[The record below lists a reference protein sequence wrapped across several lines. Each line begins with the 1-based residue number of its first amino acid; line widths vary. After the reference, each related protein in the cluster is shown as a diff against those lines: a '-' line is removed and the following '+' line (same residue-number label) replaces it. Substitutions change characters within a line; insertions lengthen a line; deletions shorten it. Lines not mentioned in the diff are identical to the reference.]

1 MRHSLF
7 PFRGLAVGCGVLGFG
22 GGASLPVPANAFFQ
36 RQRKC
41 RSHALASR
49 RGEGVSKGWT
59 SAASDAAQP
68 FGAAGLTPGLALR
81 AARFRPASSR
91 LLRTMPHPTQA
102 NERLTSALQRTGPAV
117 TAPASGPPP
126 SPHATQG
133 PRQPGQSLSYRSL
146 GVTAPLPLNG
156 AFRSLSRV

>member
-1 MRHSLF
+1 M
-7 PFRGLAVGCGVLGFG
+7 GCGVLGFG

-102 NERLTSALQRTGPAV
+102 NERLTMRCSELLR
-117 TAPASGPPP
+117 AS
-126 SPHATQG
+126 
-133 PRQPGQSLSYRSL
+133 R
-146 GVTAPLPLNG
+146 
-156 AFRSLSRV
+156 